1 MSSQQQ
7 HHKIKKVSN
16 VERRT
21 WDLEAY
27 EKRAQ
32 LRQQQQQQEQQQQE
46 APARAQS
53 RHSRSDHPPNDTA
66 DTTNHDNTDHDDDKE
81 EFRPA
86 PRGAL
91 GPEGSDRA
99 FLQARQRPVA
109 DLDSRI
115 GQTEFVSMQAAT
127 AGSKNQ
133 NNDSTDL
140 KAGVIK
146 TGVGWHCKVCDCFL
160 KDSHTYL
167 DHINGRKHQRKLGY
181 SMQVQR
187 STQDDLQSTLQA
199 LQAKK
204 QQEQQAQ
211 SLEQVEDFHDMVQ
224 AKDEALRRKRDE
236 RRQRRKQRKAAA
248 AAAAGH
254 VDPKDNP
261 QTTPSSSQST
271 KEIVAEPPV
280 TTNSNNNN
288 TPAVEKEEEEEE
300 PTAAVDPNLAALMG
314 FSGFGG

>member
-1 MSSQQQ
+1 MSSQQH

-32 LRQQQQQQEQQQQE
+32 LRQQQQEQQQE

-53 RHSRSDHPPNDTA
+53 RQYRSDHPPNDTAA
-66 DTTNHDNTDHDDDKE
+66 DTTNHDNTDHDKE

-115 GQTEFVSMQAAT
+115 GQTEFVSIEAAAT
-127 AGSKNQ
+127 NKSQKD
-133 NNDSTDL
+133 NNTDL
-140 KAGVIK
+140 KAGVVK

-204 QQEQQAQ
+204 REEQHSA
-211 SLEQVEDFHDMVQ
+211 LEQVEDFHDMVQ
-224 AKDEALRRKRDE
+224 AKDEALRRKREE

-261 QTTPSSSQST
+261 QTTPCSSQST

-280 TTNSNNNN
+280 TTNSNNNNN